1 MERGRHGPSLMDVAI
16 PFLRWGVITEFAAL
30 ERPSMFHQILCPT
43 GNLALTWFVALVP
56 VVMLL
61 VLLAV
66 FRVSAWLATLIGS
79 LVTFLL
85 AVWVWKMPFGYGLRS
100 YLYGS
105 ATGIWAV
112 VWGVILFNTL
122 VTSLA
127 DPLASTQV
135 LSPLAPQMNDPR
147 RYVGSEAMHG
157 NFGDRG
163 ISMTRCR

>member
-1 MERGRHGPSLMDVAI
+1 MDVAI

-30 ERPSMFHQILCPT
+30 GRLSMFHQILSPT
-43 GNLALTWFVALVP
+43 GNLALTWLVALVP

-85 AVWVWKMPFGYGLRS
+85 AVWVWKMPFGDGLRA

-112 VWGVILFNTL
+112 DWITVWGVILFNTL

-135 LSPLAPQMNDPR
+135 LSPLAPQ
-147 RYVGSEAMHG
+147 
-157 NFGDRG
+157 
-163 ISMTRCR
+163 

>member
-30 ERPSMFHQILCPT
+30 GRLSM
-43 GNLALTWFVALVP
+43 
-56 VVMLL
+56 
-61 VLLAV
+61 
-66 FRVSAWLATLIGS
+66 
-79 LVTFLL
+79 FLL
-85 AVWVWKMPFGYGLRS
+85 AVWVWKMPFGDGLRA

-112 VWGVILFNTL
+112 GWITVWGVILFNTL

-135 LSPLAPQMNDPR
+135 LSPLAPQ
-147 RYVGSEAMHG
+147 
-157 NFGDRG
+157 
-163 ISMTRCR
+163 

>member
-1 MERGRHGPSLMDVAI
+1 MERGRHGPWLMDVAI

-30 ERPSMFHQILCPT
+30 GRLSMFHQILCPT

-66 FRVSAWLATLIGS
+66 FRVSAWLATLIGW

-85 AVWVWKMPFGYGLRS
+85 AVWVWKMPFGDGLRA

-105 ATGIWAV
+105 ATGIRAV
-112 VWGVILFNTL
+112 DWITVWGVILFNTL

-135 LSPLAPQMNDPR
+135 LSPLAPQ
-147 RYVGSEAMHG
+147 
-157 NFGDRG
+157 
-163 ISMTRCR
+163 